1 MVLQS
6 LDSVPC
12 RHGYNPGFDPT
23 DTSMQPQSLQ
33 AWQSAERLLNAQQF
47 DQASAAYATLIGD
60 RELAPMAHL
69 RLSLI
74 AGRQGRLQEAT
85 QHAVKAW
92 EARQP
97 DADLL
102 DMIAKRLFSVG
113 ELELAAGV
121 STYDAVLTSRNPVIH
136 AELAKLM
143 SDAMLPEQALVLL
156 RRAMEIGLDNGPM
169 RYLLGLSLMQT
180 GDLDGAERELEDA
193 LRVEPDFAHAA
204 WSLAKLRTWTASN
217 NHVERLRAD
226 IARVGENRQESA
238 LFHYALFKELDD
250 LGRADE
256 AWPVLETAMRLR
268 RRMVPFDGANAQALF
283 EYLGAFK
290 GGESDFAKGDGDAT
304 PIFIV
309 GMPRSGT
316 TLLEH
321 MLGAHTQVADAGELH
336 DFTRQLRYMANLQGP
351 PQLDL
356 ALAKK
361 SEGIDFAELGR
372 RYLDHTRWRTQDKPY
387 FTDKMPANFLNVG
400 YIARALPHAKF
411 IHVMRDPMDTCFS
424 NLKEHFAGFYG
435 HTYDQNEMADYY
447 KGYRQ
452 LMAHWRRLYPD
463 RILDVRYGELTV
475 DTKNV
480 MTEVLEFLGLPFED
494 AVLDPSARS
503 GSVATASATQVRE
516 PIHQRSK
523 EQWRRYEQQL
533 APMKERLGSYG
544 YSARS

>member
-1 MVLQS
+1 
-6 LDSVPC
+6 
-12 RHGYNPGFDPT
+12 
-23 DTSMQPQSLQ
+23 MQPQSLQ

-47 DQASAAYATLIGD
+47 DQARAAYESIITD
-60 RELAPMAHL
+60 REIAPMAQL

-74 AGRQGRLQEAT
+74 AGRQGRLRDAT
-85 QHAVKAW
+85 AHAIAAW

-121 STYDAVLTSRNPVIH
+121 ATYDAVLTSGNAVIH
-136 AELAKLM
+136 AELGKLM
-143 SDAMLPEQALVLL
+143 SDAMLPDHALTLM
-156 RRAMEIGLDNGPM
+156 RRATELGLDNGPV

-180 GDLDGAERELEDA
+180 GKLDAAEHELEDA
-193 LRVEPDFAHAA
+193 LRLDPDFAHAA
-204 WSLAKLRTWTASN
+204 WSLAKLRTWTAEN
-217 NHVERLRAD
+217 NHVDRLRAD
-226 IARVGENRQESA
+226 IARVGEDRQESA

-250 LGRADE
+250 LGRTDE

-268 RRMVPFDGANAQALF
+268 RRMVRHDGAQSQALF
-283 EYLGAFK
+283 EHLGAFK
-290 GGESDFAKGDGDAT
+290 GGDSNFAKQPDDAT

-321 MLGAHTQVADAGELH
+321 MLGAHAQIADAGELH
-336 DFTRQLRYMANLQGP
+336 DFTRQLRWMADLQGP

-356 ALAKK
+356 ALAKQAD
-361 SEGIDFAELGR
+361 GIDFAELGR
-372 RYLDHTRWRTQDKPY
+372 RYLDHTRWRTQGKPY

-411 IHVMRDPMDTCFS
+411 IHVMRDPLDTCFS
-424 NLKEHFAGFYG
+424 NLKEHFAGFYA
-435 HTYDQNEMADYY
+435 HTYDQAEMADYY

-463 RILDVRYGELTV
+463 RILDVRYGDLTV
-475 DTKNV
+475 DPKSV
-480 MTEVLEFLGLPFED
+480 MGEVLEFLGLPWED
-494 AVLDPSARS
+494 AVLDPSGRK
-503 GSVATASATQVRE
+503 GSVATASSTQVRE
-516 PIHQRSK
+516 AIHQRSK

>member
-1 MVLQS
+1 
-6 LDSVPC
+6 
-12 RHGYNPGFDPT
+12 
-23 DTSMQPQSLQ
+23 MQPQSLQ

-47 DQASAAYATLIGD
+47 DQASAAYATLTDD
-60 RELAPMAHL
+60 RDLAPMAHL

-74 AGRQGRLQEAT
+74 AGRQGRLQDAT
-85 QHAVKAW
+85 KHAVAAW

-113 ELELAAGV
+113 ELELASGV
-121 STYDAVLTSRNPVIH
+121 ATYDAVLTGGNPVIH

-156 RRAMEIGLDNGPM
+156 RRALEIGLDNGPM

-180 GDLDGAERELEDA
+180 GDLAGAQREMEDA
-193 LRVEPDFAHAA
+193 LRLDPDFAHAA
-204 WSLAKLRTWTASN
+204 WSLAKLRTWTKDD

-226 IARVGENRQESA
+226 IARIGQDRQESA

-268 RRMVPFDGANAQALF
+268 RRMVQFDTAQSQALF
-283 EYLGAFK
+283 DHLGAFK
-290 GGESDFAKGDGDAT
+290 GGESDFAKREGDAT
-304 PIFIV
+304 PVFIV

-321 MLGAHTQVADAGELH
+321 MLGAHTQIADAGELH

-372 RYLDHTRWRTQDKPY
+372 RYLDHTKWRTQDKPF

-435 HTYDQNEMADYY
+435 HTYDQAEMADYY

-463 RILDVRYGELTV
+463 RILDIRYGELTV
-475 DTKNV
+475 DTKSV
-480 MTEVLEFLGLPFED
+480 MTEVLEFLGLPWEG
-494 AVLDPSARS
+494 AVLDPDKRT
-503 GSVATASATQVRE
+503 GTVATASSTQVRE

-523 EQWRRYEQQL
+523 EHWRRYEQQL

>member
-1 MVLQS
+1 
-6 LDSVPC
+6 
-12 RHGYNPGFDPT
+12 
-23 DTSMQPQSLQ
+23 MQPQSLQ

-47 DQASAAYATLIGD
+47 DQARAAYETLFDD
-60 RELAPMAHL
+60 RDLAPMAHL

-74 AGRQGRLQEAT
+74 AGRQGRLRDAT
-85 QHAVKAW
+85 AHAIAAW

-97 DADLL
+97 DPDLL

-121 STYDAVLTSRNPVIH
+121 ATYDAVLTSRNPVIH

-143 SDAMLPEQALVLL
+143 SDAMLPDQALMLL
-156 RRAMEIGLDNGPM
+156 ERAREIGLDNGPL
-169 RYLLGLSLMQT
+169 RYLIGLSRMYT
-180 GDLDGAERELEDA
+180 GDLDAAERELEAA
-193 LRVEPDFAHAA
+193 LEKEPDFAHAA
-204 WSLAKLRTWTASN
+204 WSLAKLRTWTDAR

-226 IARVGENRQESA
+226 IARLGEDRAESA

-250 LGRADE
+250 LGRGDE

-268 RRMVPFDGANAQALF
+268 RRMVRHDPAQSQALF
-283 EYLGAFK
+283 DHLGASK
-290 GGESDFAKGDGDAT
+290 AATSDFAKREGDAT

-316 TLLEH
+316 TLLERL
-321 MLGAHTQVADAGELH
+321 LGAHPDVADAGELH
-336 DFTRQLRYMANLQGP
+336 DFTWQLRWMADRQGA

-356 ALAKK
+356 PLAQAA
-361 SEGIDFAELGR
+361 EGIDFAELGR
-372 RYLDHTRWRTQDKPY
+372 RYLDHTQWRTQSRPY

-400 YIARALPHAKF
+400 FIARALPHAK
-411 IHVMRDPMDTCFS
+411 ILHVMRDPMDTCFS

-435 HTYDQNEMADYY
+435 HTYDQAEMADYY
-447 KGYRQ
+447 RGYRQ

-463 RILDVRYGELTV
+463 RILDVRYGELTAQPEG
-475 DTKNV
+475 T
-480 MTEVLEFLGLPFED
+480 MREVLAFLGLPWSA
-494 AVLDPSARS
+494 AVVDPSKRT
-503 GSVATASATQVRE
+503 GTVATASSTQVRE
-516 PIHQRSK
+516 PIHQRSN
-523 EQWRRYEQQL
+523 EQWRRYEDML